1 MLEAY
6 LFVDPLCKECVQA
19 EHVILKLANDL
30 NKTFSFQFIPMLNMK
45 MVKDRCY
52 LEGKRLASESKTFKV
67 EYDTVLDYKAA
78 LFQGRKCGR
87 KFLMGI
93 QKELIQKNNNY
104 SDEISFKVAE
114 DAGLDIEMF
123 EEDRRSTL
131 AINAFR
137 ADQKLANEMK
147 IKAPASAVI
156 FNCDTFE
163 SGILM
168 DQINYDDLID
178 VCTQQD
184 KLAED
189 QKLFKRDGSG
199 KLIPN
204 LHVI

>member
-6 LFVDPLCKECVQA
+6 LFVDPLCKECIQA

-45 MVKDRCY
+45 MVQDRCCIK
-52 LEGKRLASESKTFKV
+52 GKQLADESKRFKV

-87 KFLMGI
+87 KFLMGL
-93 QKELIQKNNNY
+93 QNELIQSKNNY
-104 SDEISFKVAE
+104 SDNVAFKVAE
-114 DAGLDIEMF
+114 EAGLDLEMF
-123 EEDRRSTL
+123 AEDRRSTL

-168 DQINYDDLID
+168 DKINYEDLVN

-184 KLAED
+184 TLAED
-189 QKLFKRDGSG
+189 EKLFKRDKSG
-199 KLIPN
+199 KIVPN